1 MERVM
6 SITGEQSGTVS
17 SSKDMYT
24 AIESA
29 TKFSIEYT
37 ERLNETGQV
46 MMKMKE
52 SILDALQ
59 NLTAISE
66 ENSASTEQASAS
78 MQEQSASIQQIAG
91 ASENLARLSDELR
104 EVIRQFNIA

>member
-1 MERVM
+1 
-6 SITGEQSGTVS
+6 
-17 SSKDMYT
+17 MYS

-37 ERLNETGQV
+37 DHLNETGKV

-66 ENSASTEQASAS
+66 ENSASTEEASAS